1 MTIEHRAE
9 LNSVIYGLFRAPS
22 LEREVAASMVEAM
35 IAREYFLDGPQ
46 AYSQAIAQAL
56 NQADPVTADL
66 QPPYNEAD
74 VRAFLALVHEEL
86 EKTRPWAP

>member
-1 MTIEHRAE
+1 
-9 LNSVIYGLFRAPS
+9 
-22 LEREVAASMVEAM
+22 MVEAI
-35 IAREYFLDGPQ
+35 IAREYFLDGPR
-46 AYSQAIAQAL
+46 AYSQAL

-86 EKTRPWAP
+86 EKTRPWTR